1 MKLIIAVILLAIIF
15 SLGSALYQIMSR
27 KGESKNVTRAFA
39 IRIGLSV
46 LLLAVLL
53 VSWQAGWLN

>member
-1 MKLIIAVILLAIIF
+1 MKLVIAVLLLAIVF
-15 SLGSALYQIMSR
+15 SLGSALYQIMSG

-39 IRIGLSV
+39 IRIGLSA
-46 LLLAVLL
+46 LLLGVLL